1 MYFAYTISMREIHND
16 TGEVMP
22 VHVERHFKAL
32 PMIGALRRRPSRSFF
47 PSGLSWQVG
56 EDFSA
61 VEVDAVRIDVDHQA
75 SQARPPANQRCAAIT
90 EYLDI
95 LIAAVLSG
103 SADLAPPKVDH
114 AARTPL
120 FLAIQV
126 AM

>member
-1 MYFAYTISMREIHND
+1 
-16 TGEVMP
+16 MP

-95 LIAAVLSG
+95 LIAAVFVG
-103 SADLAPPKVDH
+103 ERRPGAP
-114 AARTPL
+114 
-120 FLAIQV
+120 QG
-126 AM
+126 

>member
-1 MYFAYTISMREIHND
+1 
-16 TGEVMP
+16 
-22 VHVERHFKAL
+22 
-32 PMIGALRRRPSRSFF
+32 MIDAPRRRPSRSFF
-47 PSGLSWQVG
+47 PSGLSRQVG

-61 VEVDAVRIDVDHQA
+61 VEVDAVGIEP
-75 SQARPPANQRCAAIT
+75 SGWPPANRRCAAIT

-95 LIAAVLSG
+95 RIAAVLSG
-103 SADLAPPKVDH
+103 SADLALPELDH